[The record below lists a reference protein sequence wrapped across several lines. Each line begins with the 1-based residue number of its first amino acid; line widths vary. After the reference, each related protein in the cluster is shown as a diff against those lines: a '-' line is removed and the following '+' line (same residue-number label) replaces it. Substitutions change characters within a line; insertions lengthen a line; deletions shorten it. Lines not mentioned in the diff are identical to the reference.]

1 MKIPRQRKSNHRRK
15 QDRLYIV
22 FQEIVLTIQLQN
34 QLKSIKYYQ
43 G

>member
-22 FQEIVLTIQLQN
+22 FQEIVWTIQLQN

>member
-1 MKIPRQRKSNHRRK
+1 MKIPRQRKSNHRRQ

-22 FQEIVLTIQLQN
+22 FQEIVWTIQLQN